1 MTTDPQALTEQARAV
16 KAAHQD
22 NLMRKANVVGVG
34 VGVRQ
39 RDGDYTNEIA
49 LIVFVRQKVPRELI
63 AREDRVPKAIDG
75 VPVDVQ
81 QIGTV
86 RVHE

>member
-49 LIVFVRQKVPRELI
+49 LIVFVRQKVPRDQL